1 MAPPAYS
8 PAKKDPALKL
18 GLAIRGR
25 YDLRFNDRSKAGRNR
40 TSNHLSFDT
49 AIVTA
54 DYDSAVL
61 FGSAQYRFYGGS
73 FIYGKESGYKN
84 YPGEISFPLYG
95 YLGAKINKT
104 SQVTFGLAPVP
115 FDDRWWGASFLNSI
129 GFVYGMEEVYNLGA
143 VLGHK
148 TDKWS
153 FDLGFFPTTAPNAMG
168 RSADSARYSVNMTG
182 HGTVLP
188 NGSDND
194 ERYMTVGRA
203 RYQISSGTK
212 TNLAVTGS
220 FWLSTIHNYSTRRN
234 GQRRAFALSLRYKT
248 GPWRFKLM
256 GVRQDM
262 DLRNPGSNDIVTVG
276 DYDSVYNIASRATIG
291 FIEGARTIDT
301 GKFPVKLDLFVN
313 YANVWKDSS
322 HHAPNTQRLSLG
334 AFWTDKA
341 TNRFRVWS
349 EFYLGRNDPNVGAGQ
364 FTNGAGQGGDNK
376 YKSAFLVIFGY
387 YFQ

>member
-129 GFVYGMEEVYNLGA
+129 GFVYGLEEVYNLGA

-153 FDLGFFPTTAPNAMG
+153 FDLGFFRRP
-168 RSADSARYSVNMTG
+168 
-182 HGTVLP
+182 LP
-188 NGSDND
+188 MQWG
-194 ERYMTVGRA
+194 
-203 RYQISSGTK
+203 
-212 TNLAVTGS
+212 AVPIVRVI
-220 FWLSTIHNYSTRRN
+220 LST
-234 GQRRAFALSLRYKT
+234 
-248 GPWRFKLM
+248 
-256 GVRQDM
+256 
-262 DLRNPGSNDIVTVG
+262 
-276 DYDSVYNIASRATIG
+276 
-291 FIEGARTIDT
+291 
-301 GKFPVKLDLFVN
+301 
-313 YANVWKDSS
+313 
-322 HHAPNTQRLSLG
+322 
-334 AFWTDKA
+334 
-341 TNRFRVWS
+341 
-349 EFYLGRNDPNVGAGQ
+349 
-364 FTNGAGQGGDNK
+364 
-376 YKSAFLVIFGY
+376 
-387 YFQ
+387 